1 MKINRVLLLL
11 CCFMAETMLAQNVTI
26 KGHIGDFSGKLKLK
40 VSTGELRSS
49 HEFCSFYINTPDFE
63 VSFESPTKD
72 LHEGSIMIYTEP
84 LNEDEYSYKY
94 CFFGPGTE
102 IEINGK
108 MSDWNSFEISTNA
121 IENDIEEEVMSI
133 KSFAE
138 RTDLLATKPYTY
150 YTKYYLQMFGFLVQ
164 QKEHEEVQ
172 APMLRVWETIP
183 DEEKK
188 ESWAI
193 EVRKA
198 ITPPKEVAEGMELN
212 GSLQTIG
219 GDNFELSSLRGKF
232 VLLDF
237 WGSTCEPCIVAIPE
251 LTRVAEANSEKL
263 QVVSITTDND
273 TAWRSSSAKHP
284 FAWINAK
291 DLDGVGGL
299 YSALRIHV
307 LPTFVL
313 IGPDGKMIAKQEMYG
328 TGIVEKFIADH
339 L

>member
-1 MKINRVLLLL
+1 MKIIRVLLLL

-26 KGHIGDFSGKLKLK
+26 KGHIGDFSGKLKLT

-72 LHEGSIMIYTEP
+72 LHEGSIMIYPEP
-84 LNEDEYSYKY
+84 LKEDEYSYKY

-108 MSDWNSFEISTNA
+108 MSDWNSFEMTSNA
-121 IENDIEEEVMSI
+121 IENEICTDVS
-133 KSFAE
+133 KFKPGVE
-138 RTDLLATKPYTY
+138 RTEYLATKPYTY
-150 YTKYYLQMFGFLVQ
+150 YTKYYLLMFGFFVQ
-164 QKEHEEVQ
+164 QMEELQ
-172 APMLRVWETIP
+172 DPMLRVWETIP
-183 DEEKK
+183 EEEKK
-188 ESWAI
+188 EPWAI

-198 ITPPKEVAEGMELN
+198 ITPQKEVAEGMELN
-212 GSLQTIG
+212 GSLQTITG
-219 GDNFELSSLRGKF
+219 ENFELSSLRGKF

-251 LTRVAEANSEKL
+251 ITRVAEANSEKL

-328 TGIVEKFIADH
+328 TGIIEKFIADH